1 MSRIVD
7 YDKMFGKAPES
18 EAAEKRHYE
27 ERCRRESAERNELNE
42 SVDSFRKRP
51 KMHEGFFERSDSFSE
66 TSFSLKKSGS
76 PMTRRQRD
84 IYSSEQMRTELWEC
98 FDGIAVGTL
107 LAVIVWLLYPEK
119 VFVTA
124 AGAVGFVIGMVLKLL
139 IHDRYPKRAAL
150 RQGLKYIPI
159 GIFFTAIVSI
169 LSGGL

>member
-1 MSRIVD
+1 MSKIVD
-7 YDKMFGKAPES
+7 YDEMFGTGTDSES
-18 EAAEKRHYE
+18 VKKRQYE

-42 SVDSFRKRP
+42 SVESFRKRP
-51 KMHEGFFERSDSFSE
+51 KVQEGFFERSDSFSD
-66 TSFSLKKSGS
+66 TSFYLQNSGS

-84 IYSSEQMRTELWEC
+84 NYISENMRTVLWEC

-107 LAVIVWLLYPEK
+107 LAVVVWLLYPER

-124 AGAVGFVIGMVLKLL
+124 AGAVGFIIGMVLKLL
-139 IHDRYPKRAAL
+139 IHDRYPKRSAL